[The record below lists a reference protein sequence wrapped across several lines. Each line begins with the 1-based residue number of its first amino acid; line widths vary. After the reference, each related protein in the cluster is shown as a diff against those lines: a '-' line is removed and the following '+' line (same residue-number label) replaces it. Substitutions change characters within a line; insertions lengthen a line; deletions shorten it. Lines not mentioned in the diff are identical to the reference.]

1 MVLVKNLEFI
11 QFLFCDLVDGEIAF
25 LDCKNIDLK
34 KS

>member
-11 QFLFCDLVDGEIAF
+11 QFLFCDLVGGEVAF
-25 LDCKNIDLK
+25 QDCKNIDLI

>member
-11 QFLFCDLVDGEIAF
+11 QFLFCDLVDGEGAF
-25 LDCKNIDLK
+25 LDCKNIDFE